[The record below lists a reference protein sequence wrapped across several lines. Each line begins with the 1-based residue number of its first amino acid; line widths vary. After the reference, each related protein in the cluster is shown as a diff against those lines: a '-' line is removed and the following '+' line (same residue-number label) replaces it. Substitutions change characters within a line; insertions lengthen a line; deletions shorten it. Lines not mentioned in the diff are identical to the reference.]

1 MLYLTDTAA
10 AFFLIFTDTAA
21 ALDFHIFKPIW
32 KLEGGILRAAKFTA
46 VTSNNMESLTT
57 QDVSKLLRENHVP
70 EEVVGVL
77 ESEFYIIYLCS
88 KHIAVV

>member
-21 ALDFHIFKPIW
+21 ALDFLIFKLIW
-32 KLEGGILRAAKFTA
+32 KFEGGILRAAKLTA

-57 QDVSKLLRENHVP
+57 QDVSKLLRENNIP

-77 ESEFYIIYLCS
+77 ESEFYIIY
-88 KHIAVV
+88 

>member
-21 ALDFHIFKPIW
+21 ALNFLIFQLIW
-32 KLEGGILRAAKFTA
+32 KFEGGILRAAKLTA

-57 QDVSKLLRENHVP
+57 QDVSKLLRENNIP

-77 ESEFYIIYLCS
+77 ESEFYIIY
-88 KHIAVV
+88 

>member
-21 ALDFHIFKPIW
+21 ALDFHIFKLIW
-32 KLEGGILRAAKFTA
+32 KLEGGILRAAKLTA

-57 QDVSKLLRENHVP
+57 QDVSKLLRENHIP